1 MGVNELS
8 PHSVDPHQ
16 TDLDRSIAH
25 LIFHLSRHL
34 AITVD
39 RQMAPFNLTGQ
50 QGTLLLRC
58 CATPDATPT
67 QLASSLGTDNAGITR
82 LLDRLESKELVVR
95 RMSAMDR
102 RAIVIEP
109 TAAGRAL
116 VPHLLPVVRGVTA
129 QLIDGFSADELPLL
143 QALLTRLVD
152 NIKPREQETGT
163 AERQFVHRN
172 SAHHGIEGGEA

>member
-1 MGVNELS
+1 MNELPS
-8 PHSVDPHQ
+8 QSLDRHQ
-16 TDLDRSIAH
+16 AYLDRSIAA
-25 LIFHLSRHL
+25 LIFQLSRHL
-34 AITVD
+34 AITMD
-39 RQMAPFNLTGQ
+39 RQMAPFNVTGQ
-50 QGTLLLRC
+50 QGALLLRS

-82 LLDRLESKELVVR
+82 LLDRLEAKALVVR
-95 RMSAMDR
+95 RMSATDR

-129 QLIDGFSADELPLL
+129 QLLDGFAADELPAL
-143 QALLTRLVD
+143 QALLRRLLD
-152 NIKPREQETGT
+152 NVETREQETSM
-163 AERQFVHRN
+163 AELPLTRRH